1 MTHAV
6 FPSAIDRELVDVA
19 EYVCNYRV
27 KDEQAYAFAYRSFID
42 TLACAFF
49 AAKNPDCLRV
59 VGPTVPG
66 ATLQP
71 GSRVPG
77 TALELD
83 PVSATFNIGVLT
95 RWLELNDTFTGA
107 TGSHPADNLSGI
119 LAVADYLGR
128 TGRKPLLLREV
139 MEHLIKA
146 YEIQG
151 CHAMENECFSI
162 HSSIDHVMLTK
173 VATASVVTGMLGGG
187 VDEVISACSNAWMSP
202 TLRAYR
208 HAPNVGSRK
217 GWAAA
222 DASSQAV
229 MLALLAMKGE
239 MAYPLVLSAPKF
251 GFYDGFCGG
260 KRFSFPR
267 PYGEYVI
274 QHVML
279 KSVPSGMYGQTA
291 VECAIRLHPMVKD
304 RIEHI
309 RRIDIYTQKSLL
321 GIMSKDGPLKNHA
334 DRDHSVQYIV
344 AIGLLFGRLNPDD
357 CNDDVAA
364 DPRIDV
370 LRGKMHVVED
380 PEFTRSSADPAI
392 LASGNGIQVH
402 FTDGTATPRVDIEF
416 PAGHPSRL
424 QEAAPI
430 FRDKLL
436 RAIEMCFTP
445 KQGKQLLAICDTQ
458 SKFEQTTV
466 SELMDAMS
474 LG

>member
-1 MTHAV
+1 MTQAD

-66 ATLQP
+66 ATLRP
-71 GSRVPG
+71 GARVPG

-151 CHAMENECFSI
+151 CHAMANESFSI
-162 HSSIDHVMLTK
+162 HSGIDHVILTK

-187 VDEVISACSNAWMSP
+187 LNEVISACSNAWMSP

-217 GWAAA
+217 GWAGA

-239 MAYPLVLSAPKF
+239 MAYPLVLSAPRF
-251 GFYDGFCGG
+251 GFYDAFCGG
-260 KRFSFPR
+260 RRFTFPR
-267 PYGEYVI
+267 PYADYVI

-291 VECAIRLHPMVKD
+291 VECAIRLHPAVKD

-309 RRIDIYTQKSLL
+309 GRIDIHTQKSLL
-321 GIMSKDGPLKNHA
+321 GIMSKDGPLRNHA

-344 AIGLLFGRLNPDD
+344 AIGLLHGRLTPED
-357 CNDDVAA
+357 CSDAVAA
-364 DPRIDV
+364 DPRIDI
-370 LRGKMHVVED
+370 LRAKMHVIED
-380 PEFTRSSADPAI
+380 PEFTRASADPAI
-392 LASGNGIQVH
+392 LASGNGIQIH
-402 FTDGTATPRVDIEF
+402 FTDGSSTPRIDVPF
-416 PAGHPSRL
+416 PAGHPSRRA
-424 QEAAPI
+424 EAAPI
-430 FRDKLL
+430 FRDKFL
-436 RAIEMCFTP
+436 RAVDTCFSP
-445 KQGKQLLAICDTQ
+445 EQGKRILDICDDQ
-458 SKFEQTTV
+458 SAFENTTAG
-466 SELMDAMS
+466 ELMDAMS
-474 LG
+474 LV